1 MVALKPGA
9 ICRSRE
15 RGELLLLLEQR
26 GELCEATAY
35 PAGVPAATLSL
46 PASDL
51 EPVGEDLA
59 SARVLRMR
67 RRSLEA
73 AGRCGRRPERP
84 IRTAMVLCAGLGLRL
99 RPLTLRFPK
108 PAVPFF
114 GGPLVRYGFALLK
127 NAGIER
133 VVINTPHLPE
143 VMERTARAEAE
154 RLGLGLNISNEPEI
168 QGTAGGLRDARRF
181 LEGEPFV
188 VVNGD
193 AFMSLDLADLVARHQ
208 AAGALATLGVVPL
221 PPDEKF
227 NAVEARPDGAV
238 RRIRG
243 IGEGGPDLV
252 PWHFVG
258 VQVIEPEVLDHI
270 PRPGA
275 KDTNSDVYPRLIA
288 QGRLV
293 QAAPI
298 NLGAWADMGTPRRY
312 LQACEEVLSGLCD
325 LSALGAEAPLPASEG
340 ERLRPLPPSARAFV
354 HPSARVAP
362 GAIIEGSQL
371 GPDVVVGE
379 EAVVRG
385 SAVLPG
391 TRIAPGERVEGV
403 IACGE
408 LRLE

>member
-1 MVALKPGA
+1 MAALWPGA

-15 RGELLLLLEQR
+15 GREFLLLEQR
-26 GELCEATAY
+26 GERWDATSY
-35 PAGVPAATLSL
+35 PAGASAATVWL
-46 PASDL
+46 PASEF

-99 RPLTLRFPK
+99 RPLTMKFPK

-114 GGPLVRYGFALLK
+114 GGPLVRYSFALLK

-133 VVINTPHLPE
+133 VVINTHHLPE
-143 VMERTARAEAE
+143 VMERAAREEAE
-154 RLGLGLNISNEPEI
+154 RQGLALSISNEPEI

-208 AAGALATLGVVPL
+208 AAGALATLGVVPM

-243 IGEGGPDLV
+243 IGESEPNLV

-258 VQVIEPEVLDHI
+258 VQVIEPELLDHI
-270 PRPGA
+270 PGPGA
-275 KDTNSDVYPRLIA
+275 MDTNSDVYPRLIA

-293 QAAPI
+293 QAAPV

-312 LQACEEVLSGLCD
+312 LQACEEMLSGLCD
-325 LSALGAEAPLPASEG
+325 LSALGADAPLPVGED
-340 ERLRPLPPSARAFV
+340 ERLRALPPSARAV
-354 HPSARVAP
+354 VDPSARVAP
-362 GAIIEGSQL
+362 GAIVEGSQI
-371 GPDVVVGE
+371 GPDAVVGE

-403 IACGE
+403 IACGD
-408 LRLE
+408 LRLA